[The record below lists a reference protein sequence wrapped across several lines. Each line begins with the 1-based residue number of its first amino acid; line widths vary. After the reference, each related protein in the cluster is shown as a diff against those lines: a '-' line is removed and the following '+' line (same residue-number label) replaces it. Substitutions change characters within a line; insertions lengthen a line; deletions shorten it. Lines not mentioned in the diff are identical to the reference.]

1 LPLFANFIYFLVS
14 FDVALVVKGR
24 ERERGSDGERE
35 KNGIPPRES
44 ERERPP
50 SSRERVERERERV
63 ESKNNLLFFVC
74 SSPFT
79 FGPFFLDFVE
89 GETVRDG
96 R

>member
-1 LPLFANFIYFLVS
+1 MTEREKKTGYHLERARENALPLRAREW
-14 FDVALVVKGR
+14 R
-24 ERERGSDGERE
+24 ERERE
-35 KNGIPPRES
+35 
-44 ERERPP
+44 
-50 SSRERVERERERV
+50 

-89 GETVRDG
+89 GETVREG

>member
-1 LPLFANFIYFLVS
+1 LPLFAIFIYFLVS

-50 SSRERVERERERV
+50 SSRERVERERESG
-63 ESKNNLLFFVC
+63 EQKQ
-74 SSPFT
+74 FT
-79 FGPFFLDFVE
+79 FFRV
-89 GETVRDG
+89 
-96 R
+96 